1 MDTSKLNNKAM
12 IAGILIVL
20 YGLLYLPQM
29 GLNYSLSTIGL
40 QGLVNPNIILYAL
53 TAIIA
58 GVTLIVRHRIV
69 AAIGLF
75 IWAAYQVFS
84 LVSSIVTIMG
94 IYADRD
100 PELLSVV
107 MGSQMPS
114 WIAGGLLIVATVL
127 AAVSILLSG
136 KSGSGAKILRFVAI
150 GFAALWWIVTVV
162 LAVRSLMS
170 YFAAIGSNPEMTMR
184 LGILALGQL
193 RCFMAMVGL
202 ILAAFSG
209 SAKQPAAIAS
219 QQPLGMPAGQFAPA
233 AYGQAPYGQPAAY
246 GQQFGQPVGEYGQAH
261 CPACGADIDA
271 SMAFCR
277 MCGQPLSGSGQS
289 QFGQPVQFGQTQY
302 DQQQYQQPPFSS

>member
-40 QGLVNPNIILYAL
+40 QGLVNPSIILYAL

-75 IWAAYQVFS
+75 IWAAYQIFS
-84 LVSSIVTIMG
+84 LVTNIVTLVG
-94 IYADRD
+94 FYADRD
-100 PELLSVV
+100 PEFISAVV
-107 MGSQMPS
+107 GSQILS
-114 WIAGGLLIVATVL
+114 WVAGGLLIVATVL
-127 AAVSILLSG
+127 TAVSILLSG
-136 KSGSGAKILRFVAI
+136 KSGSGAKILRGVAI
-150 GFAALWWIVTVV
+150 GFTAIWWIVTVA
-162 LAVRSLMS
+162 LAIRSLMS
-170 YFAAIGSNPEMTMR
+170 YFAASGSNPEIAMR
-184 LGILALGQL
+184 MGILALGQF

-209 SAKQPAAIAS
+209 SVKQPAAVAY
-219 QQPLGMPAGQFAPA
+219 QQPYGVPTGYAPAPA
-233 AYGQAPYGQPAAY
+233 AYGQAPYGQPADAY
-246 GQQFGQPVGEYGQAH
+246 GQQQFGQPVGAYSQAH

-271 SMAFCR
+271 NMAFCR
-277 MCGQPLSGSGQS
+277 MCGQPLNGSGQS
-289 QFGQPVQFGQTQY
+289 QLG
-302 DQQQYQQPPFSS
+302 QQQY